1 MERSAYTI
9 LHGFGLLS
17 EAAVAVQPAVVQHD
31 LTRLARPQKA
41 AFGELSTPDSG
52 GTHHVFSLQNRG
64 FTGLKHSSRRVRG
77 QSRTSVETR
86 TNCTTNC
93 TVSALRFISRGS
105 KLGPSKRGSMP
116 IETLPKAS
124 KTGQTVV
131 KPSQTLEFLKRDS
144 YSQLYPNTEG
154 STWLAELP
162 SKRFWAPTLALIAAA
177 CSSRRLKHAF
187 AHSLETKRL
196 QEWL

>member
-52 GTHHVFSLQNRG
+52 GTHHIFLSKTGDLDGFEAFIAPCQRSEPHLGRDPHELHDELHRLCSSLHIS
-64 FTGLKHSSRRVRG
+64 GL
-77 QSRTSVETR
+77 EA
-86 TNCTTNC
+86 CD
-93 TVSALRFISRGS
+93 A
-105 KLGPSKRGSMP
+105 PSKRGSMP

-131 KPSQTLEFLKRDS
+131 KPSQRLEFLKRDS
-144 YSQLYPNTEG
+144 YPNTEG